1 MNVLGWTIRPVRT
14 YHRKKDEAEVTYWGA
29 ARHLNGDH
37 HTLYLGKV
45 EGARTERGLRR
56 ELARRL
62 RVVAAEKGF
71 PTR

>member
-1 MNVLGWTIRPVRT
+1 MNLHGWTIRPVRT
-14 YHRKKDEAEVTYWGA
+14 YRRKKDDVEVTYWGA

-45 EGARTERGLRR
+45 ERVRTERGLRR

-62 RVVAAEKGF
+62 RLVLREKGL
-71 PTR
+71 